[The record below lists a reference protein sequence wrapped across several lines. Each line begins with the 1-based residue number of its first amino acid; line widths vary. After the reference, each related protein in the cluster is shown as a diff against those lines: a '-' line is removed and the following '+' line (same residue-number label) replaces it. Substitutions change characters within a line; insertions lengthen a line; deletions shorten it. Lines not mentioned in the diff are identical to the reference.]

1 MSASAGVS
9 RTRNGRPRRISVV
22 GATGSGKT
30 HLSRILAAEL
40 NLPVYELDSLR
51 RDSAGRE
58 LAHEQFAQAVAELA
72 ARDEWIIDGHYR
84 DVRELI
90 WKQADT
96 VLWLNYPFSRI
107 FLQLVRRFSGKH
119 ATDNSQAHAGNSG
132 RASWRRRLGRLAR
145 TLRERG
151 EYGRVLRGPGFE
163 AVDVVELRSPKAATE
178 WVRRRAS

>member
-9 RTRNGRPRRISVV
+9 RTSNGRPRRISVV

-30 HLSRILAAEL
+30 HLSRILADEL
-40 NLPVYELDSLR
+40 GLPVYELDSLR

-58 LAHEQFAQAVAELA
+58 LSHHDFARAVAELA

-90 WKQADT
+90 WKRADT
-96 VLWLNYPFSRI
+96 VLWLNYPLSRI

-119 ATDNSQAHAGNSG
+119 APAYSQAHLGNSG
-132 RASWRRRLGRLAR
+132 KASWRRRLGRLAR

-163 AVDVVELRSPKAATE
+163 QVDVFELRSPEAAAE
-178 WVRRRAS
+178 WVRRQAS